1 MKTAFLLFSL
11 ACLAARAEDVAAVRM
26 LDPKLNSAQRNN
38 ACFELRGSASL
49 ETIAALA
56 RALETPDVRSCA
68 ARNLREA
75 GAVDELKIAFAS
87 ADPDVRAAAARELGA
102 LGRPDLIEPLVQAA
116 RDPNLIVATNALEGL
131 AQYQDPSVLP
141 ALLGLAEAGGP
152 VAAMALSRAV
162 QFNDPGV
169 LAVARKLMATRDVT
183 LRLSALRAIGDFG
196 DATDLPALRELA
208 AKAERAAPAG
218 RGFGLVPAIDLSRAA
233 QNAIRQIE
241 SAGRPRVRS

>member
-1 MKTAFLLFSL
+1 MKIAMVLFSL
-11 ACLAARAEDVAAVRM
+11 ASLARARDSASERM
-26 LDPKLNSAQRNN
+26 LDPKLNVSQRNN
-38 ACFELRGSASL
+38 ACYELRESASP
-49 ETIAALA
+49 ETLAALA
-56 RALETPDVRSCA
+56 RALETPEVRSCA

-75 GAVDELKIAFAS
+75 GAVNELKTALAS
-87 ADPDVRAAAARELGA
+87 SDADVRAAAARELGA
-102 LGRPDLIEPLVQAA
+102 LRRPDLIEPLAQTA

-131 AQYQDPSVLP
+131 AQYQDRSVLP
-141 ALLGLAEAGGP
+141 ALLSLAESGGP

-196 DATDLPALRELA
+196 DAADLPALRELA
-208 AKAERAAPAG
+208 AKAGRASPAG

-233 QNAIRQIE
+233 QNAARRIE
-241 SAGRPRVRS
+241 SRR

>member
-1 MKTAFLLFSL
+1 MKIALIVLSF
-11 ACLAARAEDVAAVRM
+11 ACLARAQDSAFERM
-26 LDPKLNSAQRNN
+26 LDPKLNVSQRND
-38 ACFELRGSASL
+38 ACYELRGSGSP

-56 RALETPDVRSCA
+56 RALEIPDVRSCA

-75 GAVDELKIAFAS
+75 GAVDELKSALAA

-102 LGRPDLIEPLVQAA
+102 LGRTDLIEPLAQTA

-141 ALLGLAEAGGP
+141 ALLSLAERGGP

-169 LAVARKLMATRDVT
+169 LAVARKLMAVRDVT
-183 LRLSALRAIGDFG
+183 LRLAALRAIGDFG
-196 DATDLPALRELA
+196 DAADLPALRALA

-233 QNAIRQIE
+233 QNDIRQIE
-241 SAGRPRVRS
+241 SRQ